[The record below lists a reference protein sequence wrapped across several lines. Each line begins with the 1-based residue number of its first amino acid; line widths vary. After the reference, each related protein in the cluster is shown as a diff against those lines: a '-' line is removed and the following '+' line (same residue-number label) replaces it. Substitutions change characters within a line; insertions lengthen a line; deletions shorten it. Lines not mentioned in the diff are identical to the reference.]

1 MIPGYSLWIGWRLFR
16 AGSGNRL
23 VSFVSLL
30 AVTGLVLGVALMIIV
45 LSVMN
50 GFDREM
56 RGRILGLVPHIQLL
70 RSGGI
75 EDWRPLAQRVSG
87 LSEVAGVEPF
97 VRVAA
102 MINHRGRSAPVELLG
117 AAPGGRYA
125 SLGPLPDGGGLLVPQ
140 RLAERLDLTPGSS
153 LTLFVPAA
161 GSGVPVVRAF
171 RVAGVF
177 ATHTVLDNVLLI
189 TGLETAAELAG
200 LAGRVQGLQLELR
213 DPLEARATGY
223 RLLEGLSPDYRFID
237 WIQTHGNLYQAIQMS
252 RKLVG
257 ILVFAVVAI
266 AVFNVVA
273 LLVMTVVE
281 KRPAIAILK
290 TQGASRGGILT
301 VFMTQ
306 GALIGLLG
314 VALGSVLGIAGALAL
329 GDLVRWV
336 EDALDFRFLS
346 LAVYPI
352 DYLPTDL
359 RASDVFLVAA
369 VGLGLNLLA
378 ALYPA
383 WRAAAVPP
391 AQVLRYE

>member
-1 MIPGYSLWIGWRLFR
+1 MPPSYPIRIGWRLFR

-30 AVTGLVLGVALMIIV
+30 AVAGLVLGVALMIIV

-56 RGRILGLVPHIQLL
+56 RGRILGLVPHVQLL
-70 RSGGI
+70 RGDGVD
-75 EDWRPLAQRVSG
+75 DWQESARQLAAAP
-87 LSEVAGVEPF
+87 EVTGVEPF
-97 VRVAA
+97 VRIAG

-117 AAPGGRYA
+117 AAAGGRYQV
-125 SLGPLPDGGGLLVPQ
+125 LGPIPEGGGLLVPQ
-140 RLAERLDLTPGSS
+140 RLAERLELAAGSAV
-153 LTLFVPAA
+153 TLFVPAT
-161 GSGVPVVRAF
+161 GGVPRVRAF
-171 RVAGVF
+171 QVVGVF
-177 ATHTVLDNVLLI
+177 ATHTVLDNALVLSD
-189 TGLETAAELAG
+189 LETAAALAG
-200 LAGRVQGLQLELR
+200 LEGRVQGLQVELR
-213 DPLEARATGY
+213 DPLVARAAGY
-223 RLLEGLSPDYRFID
+223 RLLELLPTGYRFID

-290 TQGASRGGILT
+290 TQGASRCGILM

-314 VALGSVLGIAGALAL
+314 VLVGCALGVGGALML
-329 GDLVRWV
+329 GDWVRWL
-336 EDALDFRFLS
+336 EEGLGFRFLS

-359 RASDVFLVAA
+359 RAGDVVLVGAT
-369 VGLGLNLLA
+369 GLVLNLLA